1 MNYSREILLL
11 LLLKNLMSN
20 PYRSTS
26 IDPGLVPRIKKSGSE
41 KIPIILYHKDYSIS
55 HMEKCLRRHPDVRVK
70 HHLPIIKAIAL
81 EAPAR
86 LVHQLA
92 ILDEVEYV
100 TDDTK
105 VFIHMDVARE
115 TIREDHP
122 EPINYTGKGIGVAV
136 VDTGVAPHPDLV
148 KPADRIV
155 AFKDYINEKR
165 EPYDDNGHGTHVAGC
180 IAGNGYGSRG
190 KYSGIAPEANIIAI
204 KTLDK
209 EGSGDT
215 SDVIAAIQWV
225 LDNRNRY
232 NIKVLNLS
240 LGSQPKSLSYSP
252 IDKAVSAAWEMG
264 LTVICAAGNEGPRRQ
279 TISSP
284 GICPEVI
291 TVGALDDR
299 DTTTTKDDK
308 IADFSSR
315 GPTRRMVAKPDIIAP
330 GVNIISL
337 AVQNREDDVLYKSL
351 SGTSMATPI
360 VSGCAALIHE
370 MFPGY
375 TNEQVKELMMST
387 AKDLNFPSYA
397 QGKGLIDLAAIAKIH
412 EGGVGRKHESSTG
425 CS

>member
-1 MNYSREILLL
+1 MDYSREILML

-20 PYRSTS
+20 PYRRTS
-26 IDPGLVPRIKKSGSE
+26 IIDPGLVPRIKRRGSE
-41 KIPIILYHKDYSIS
+41 RIPIILYHKDHSLS
-55 HMEKCLRRHPDVRVK
+55 HMEKCLCRHPDVKLK

-81 EAPAR
+81 EVPAHMI
-86 LVHQLA
+86 HQLA
-92 ILDEVEYV
+92 VLDEVEYV

-115 TIREDHP
+115 TIKEDRIS
-122 EPINYTGKGIGVAV
+122 PIKYSGRGIGVAV
-136 VDTGVAPHPDLV
+136 IDTGVAPHPDLV
-148 KPADRIV
+148 KPSNRII

-165 EPYDDNGHGTHVAGC
+165 DPYDDSGHGTHVAGC
-180 IAGNGYGSRG
+180 IAGNGFGSEG

-204 KTLDK
+204 KTLNA
-209 EGSGDT
+209 EGSGDA

-225 LDNRNRY
+225 LDNRARY

-240 LGSQPKSLSYSP
+240 LGSKPQSLSYSP
-252 IDKAVSAAWEMG
+252 IDKAVAAAWERGM
-264 LTVICAAGNEGPRRQ
+264 TVICAAGNEGPGRQ

-299 DTTTTKDDK
+299 ATTFTKDDT
-308 IADFSSR
+308 IASFSSR
-315 GPTRRMVAKPDIIAP
+315 GPTKRMVAKPDIVAP
-330 GVNIISL
+330 GVDIISL
-337 AVQNREDDVLYKSL
+337 AVPVRDDKLYKSL

-387 AKDLNFPSYA
+387 AKDLNYPAYA
-397 QGKGLIDLAAIAKIH
+397 QGKGLIDLAAIVKVA
-412 EGGVGRKHESSTG
+412 EGGVKN
-425 CS
+425 

>member
-1 MNYSREILLL
+1 
-11 LLLKNLMSN
+11 
-20 PYRSTS
+20 
-26 IDPGLVPRIKKSGSE
+26 VP
-41 KIPIILYHKDYSIS
+41 
-55 HMEKCLRRHPDVRVK
+55 
-70 HHLPIIKAIAL
+70 AL
-81 EAPAR
+81 
-86 LVHQLA
+86 LVHKLA
-92 ILDEVEYV
+92 VLDEVEYV

-105 VFIHMDVARE
+105 VFIHMNVARE
-115 TIREDHP
+115 TIREDRP
-122 EPINYTGKGIGVAV
+122 QPISYTGRGIGVAV
-136 VDTGVAPHPDLV
+136 VDTGVAPHPDLIN
-148 KPADRIV
+148 PTDRIV
-155 AFKDYINEKR
+155 AFKDYINKKK

-180 IAGNGYGSRG
+180 IAGNGYGSQG
-190 KYSGIAPEANIIAI
+190 KYSGIAPQANIIAV

-225 LDNRNRY
+225 LDNRTQY

-252 IDKAVSAAWEMG
+252 IDKAVTEAWKRGM
-264 LTVICAAGNEGPRRQ
+264 TVICAAGNEGPGRQ

-291 TVGALDDR
+291 TAGALDDR
-299 DTTTTKDDK
+299 DTTSTKDDR

-315 GPTRRMVAKPDIIAP
+315 GPTKRMVAKPDIIAP

-337 AVQNREDDVLYKSL
+337 AVQNREGDELYRSL

-370 MFPGY
+370 MFRGY

-387 AKDLNFPSYA
+387 AKDLDFPSYA
-397 QGKGLIDLAAIAKIH
+397 QGKGLIDLAAIVKVH
-412 EGGVGRKHESSTG
+412 EGGAGHRQEN
-425 CS
+425 

>member
-1 MNYSREILLL
+1 M
-11 LLLKNLMSN
+11 
-20 PYRSTS
+20 
-26 IDPGLVPRIKKSGSE
+26 
-41 KIPIILYHKDYSIS
+41 
-55 HMEKCLRRHPDVRVK
+55 RVK

-165 EPYDDNGHGTHVAGC
+165 EPYDDNGHGTHVAGI

-240 LGSQPKSLSYSP
+240 LGSQPKSLSY
-252 IDKAVSAAWEMG
+252 
-264 LTVICAAGNEGPRRQ
+264 
-279 TISSP
+279 
-284 GICPEVI
+284 
-291 TVGALDDR
+291 
-299 DTTTTKDDK
+299 
-308 IADFSSR
+308 
-315 GPTRRMVAKPDIIAP
+315 
-330 GVNIISL
+330 
-337 AVQNREDDVLYKSL
+337 
-351 SGTSMATPI
+351 
-360 VSGCAALIHE
+360 
-370 MFPGY
+370 FP
-375 TNEQVKELMMST
+375 
-387 AKDLNFPSYA
+387 
-397 QGKGLIDLAAIAKIH
+397 H
-412 EGGVGRKHESSTG
+412 
-425 CS
+425 

>member
-1 MNYSREILLL
+1 VNKMDYSREILML

-20 PYRSTS
+20 PYRRASI
-26 IDPGLVPRIKKSGSE
+26 IDPGLVPRIKRRGSE
-41 KIPIILYHKDYSIS
+41 RIPIILYHKDHSLS
-55 HMEKCLRRHPDVRVK
+55 HMEKCLCRHPDVKLK

-81 EAPAR
+81 EVPAHMI
-86 LVHQLA
+86 HQLA
-92 ILDEVEYV
+92 VLDEVEYV

-115 TIREDHP
+115 TIKEDRIS
-122 EPINYTGKGIGVAV
+122 PIKYSGRGIGVAV
-136 VDTGVAPHPDLV
+136 IDTGVAPHPDLV
-148 KPADRIV
+148 KPSNRII

-165 EPYDDNGHGTHVAGC
+165 DPYDDSGHGTHVAGC
-180 IAGNGYGSRG
+180 IAGNGFGSEG

-204 KTLDK
+204 KTLNA
-209 EGSGDT
+209 EGSGDA

-225 LDNRNRY
+225 LDNRARY

-240 LGSQPKSLSYSP
+240 LGSKPQSLSYSP
-252 IDKAVSAAWEMG
+252 IDKAVATAWERGM
-264 LTVICAAGNEGPRRQ
+264 TVICAAGNEGPGRQ

-299 DTTTTKDDK
+299 ATTFTKDDT
-308 IADFSSR
+308 IASFSSR
-315 GPTRRMVAKPDIIAP
+315 GPTKRMVAKPDIVAP
-330 GVNIISL
+330 GVDIISL
-337 AVQNREDDVLYKSL
+337 AVPVRDDKLYKSL

-387 AKDLNFPSYA
+387 AKDLNYPAYA
-397 QGKGLIDLAAIAKIH
+397 QGKGLIDLAAIVKVA
-412 EGGVGRKHESSTG
+412 EGGVKN
-425 CS
+425 

>member
-1 MNYSREILLL
+1 MDYSREILML

-20 PYRSTS
+20 PYRRASI
-26 IDPGLVPRIKKSGSE
+26 IDPGLVPRIKRRGSE
-41 KIPIILYHKDYSIS
+41 RIPIILYHKDHSLS
-55 HMEKCLRRHPDVRVK
+55 HMEKCLCRHPDVKLK

-81 EAPAR
+81 EVPAHMI
-86 LVHQLA
+86 HQLA
-92 ILDEVEYV
+92 VLDEVEYV

-115 TIREDHP
+115 TIKEDRIS
-122 EPINYTGKGIGVAV
+122 PIKFSGRGIGVAV
-136 VDTGVAPHPDLV
+136 IDTGVAPHPDLV
-148 KPADRIV
+148 KPSNRII

-165 EPYDDNGHGTHVAGC
+165 DPYDDNGHGTHVAGC
-180 IAGNGYGSRG
+180 IAGNGFGSEG

-204 KTLDK
+204 KTLNA
-209 EGSGDT
+209 EGSGDA

-225 LDNRNRY
+225 LDNRARY

-240 LGSQPKSLSYSP
+240 LGSKPQSLSYSP
-252 IDKAVSAAWEMG
+252 IDKAVAAAWERGM
-264 LTVICAAGNEGPRRQ
+264 TVICAAGNEGPGRQ

-299 DTTTTKDDK
+299 ATTFTKDDT
-308 IADFSSR
+308 IASFSSR
-315 GPTRRMVAKPDIIAP
+315 GPTKRMVAKPDIVAP
-330 GVNIISL
+330 GVDIISL
-337 AVQNREDDVLYKSL
+337 AVPVRDDKLYKSL

-387 AKDLNFPSYA
+387 AKDLNYPAYA
-397 QGKGLIDLAAIAKIH
+397 QGKGLIDLAAIVKVA
-412 EGGVGRKHESSTG
+412 EGGVKN
-425 CS
+425 